1 MFSQLLMRCKDLD
14 QEKQARLPMRKQQ
27 SYLLFFGSHLDAAE
41 GVGAAIPGYLEVQL
55 LSRKGGRA
63 VGAIN
68 HVLGNVTVPVLL
80 GPRLLIKGGASQV
93 RTEVWDKVNKVK
105 KKKIFENEQFSG

>member
-1 MFSQLLMRCKDLD
+1 
-14 QEKQARLPMRKQQ
+14 MRKHQ

-41 GVGAAIPGYLEVQL
+41 GVSAAMPGYLEVQL

-68 HVLGNVTVPVLL
+68 HVLGDVTVPVLL
-80 GPRLLIKGGASQV
+80 GPTKRLAQ
-93 RTEVWDKVNKVK
+93 
-105 KKKIFENEQFSG
+105 